1 MTRIAAIDGRSA
13 CTFAI
18 EPRPFGARKLA
29 DTLRL
34 IMLMMPA
41 RQKAEADLRPLPR
54 ARDPKSAGRRAR
66 PGRAAAIG
74 ADDNGA
80 NLKAKSGWPC
90 ASVGSAEPPHRRPRE
105 AAAPRQATGATVV
118 DAFEDAEVA
127 RRVVPPSELPVV
139 RFGIEKQA
147 FLSNSDRFQ
156 DRGAG
161 HFPNY
166 GAHPDHGGGRLWL
179 KLMQG

>member
-1 MTRIAAIDGRSA
+1 
-13 CTFAI
+13 
-18 EPRPFGARKLA
+18 
-29 DTLRL
+29 
-34 IMLMMPA
+34 MLMMPA

-66 PGRAAAIG
+66 SGRAAAIG

-127 RRVVPPSELPVV
+127 RRMVPPSELPVV